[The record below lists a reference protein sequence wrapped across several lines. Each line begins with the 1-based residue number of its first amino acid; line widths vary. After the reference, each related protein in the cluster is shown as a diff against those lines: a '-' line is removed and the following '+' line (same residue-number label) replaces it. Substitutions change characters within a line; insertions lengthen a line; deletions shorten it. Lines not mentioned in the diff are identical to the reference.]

1 MKPLKKLPKDLK
13 IFFFLVAA
21 RNELKG
27 VPLELFRHNIKDLEF
42 YENTR
47 KFDNI
52 HKKLENRQIIS
63 PDELEFMIEYERK
76 RRWEKM

>member
-1 MKPLKKLPKDLK
+1 MKPLKRLPEDLK

-21 RNELKG
+21 KYELQG
-27 VPLELFRHNIKDLEF
+27 LPLEMFWQNIKDLEF

-47 KFDNI
+47 RFDTI
-52 HKKLENRQIIS
+52 HKKLENRQIITT
-63 PDELEFMIEYERK
+63 DELEFMIEYERK